1 MLVRVTCG
9 GVLIGTAT
17 FDPPEG
23 VAHAPL
29 SPTRAYVLA
38 SVPARSLGAELGA
51 TQLWLP
57 QDGDFADTA
66 AARWAR
72 WGGARLAL
80 EDMTGRE
87 LAVSNILVLEGL
99 PGAPG
104 ESTVRVVADFRSDL
118 ARAEARVRSAHSGPG
133 TRTRPAA

>member
-1 MLVRVTCG
+1 MVVRVTCG
-9 GVLIGTAT
+9 GILSGTAH

-38 SVPARSLGAELGA
+38 SPAARSLGSQFAS
-51 TQLWLP
+51 TQFWLP
-57 QDGDFADTA
+57 SDGDFADVA
-66 AARWAR
+66 AARWD
-72 WGGARLAL
+72 GARLAL
-80 EDMTGRE
+80 EDTTGRE
-87 LAVSNILVLEGL
+87 LAVNSILVLDGL

-118 ARAEARVRSAHSGPG
+118 ARAEARLRSTRGG
-133 TRTRPAA
+133 DGKRTRPAA